1 MKKLSRLEFII
12 LIINTA
18 AFLAWIGWLVFFAR
32 NKFYSQEGIMLY
44 FPCVP
49 IFFVYIFIF
58 TTNSEE
64 EEDKNSNN
72 K

>member
-1 MKKLSRLEFII
+1 MKKLGRLEFIV
-12 LIINTA
+12 LIINTI

-49 IFFVYIFIF
+49 LFFVYIFIF
-58 TTNSEE
+58 TNSS
-64 EEDKNSNN
+64 EDDESDN